1 MIRSVITVVAA
12 VVAAAM
18 MSGAAAA
25 AEIGI
30 VAFQMSSDTHA
41 RTANAAADHA
51 RAAGVEATVLNS
63 EGAVPKHAEQVDTL
77 IQKGV
82 DGIILAMGKTQ
93 ELDAQ
98 LAAAKAKGIPVIT
111 VMSGTSPHTAFDVN
125 VNEAAVGAQIGMHL
139 LGLMNFEGA
148 LMMQRYEGHGGTRM
162 RGRIMDVILEENTGV
177 SVAGTHSMARTQS
190 WREDVRAGMEAL
202 ILKNR
207 GQFQAIWASFDGQ
220 GFVIDDLL
228 REQGYKRG
236 EVFLTGVDGG
246 QEAFARIRDPESLFT
261 ATVAIPFESMGVAA
275 VDAMMRLLDG
285 AAPEEITAGPFL
297 YMDAV
302 LVDSTNVPAEGEWP
316 W

>member
-77 IQKGV
+77 IQKGD
-82 DGIILAMGKTQ
+82 DGLILGVGKTQ
-93 ELDAQ
+93 ELDAP
-98 LAAAKAKGIPVIT
+98 LEAAEAKGSPGVNG
-111 VMSGTSPHTAFDVN
+111 MAGTRPHTAFDVN

-177 SVAGTHSMARTQS
+177 SVAGSHSMARTQS

-207 GQFQAIWASFDGQ
+207 
-220 GFVIDDLL
+220 
-228 REQGYKRG
+228 
-236 EVFLTGVDGG
+236 
-246 QEAFARIRDPESLFT
+246 
-261 ATVAIPFESMGVAA
+261 
-275 VDAMMRLLDG
+275 
-285 AAPEEITAGPFL
+285 
-297 YMDAV
+297 
-302 LVDSTNVPAEGEWP
+302 
-316 W
+316 